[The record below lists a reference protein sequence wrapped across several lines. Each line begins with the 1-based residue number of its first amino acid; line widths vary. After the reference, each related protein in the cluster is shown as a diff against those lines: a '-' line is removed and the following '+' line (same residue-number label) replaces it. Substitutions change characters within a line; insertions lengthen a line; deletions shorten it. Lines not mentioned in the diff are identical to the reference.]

1 MRKDTKQIINSNFT
15 LLVLELEELIKQ
27 GYSVVK
33 EGDARPYHLIMG
45 NFQVTVEKDV
55 DDELCNPVS
64 EVVEGEPLIAETGGS
79 PDGASKMK
87 PQVQQ
92 NQRGR
97 KSK

>member
-45 NFQVTVEKDV
+45 NFQVTLEKDV
-55 DDELCNPVS
+55 DDEVCSPVP
-64 EVVEGEPLIAETGGS
+64 EVVEPLVTEIPEKEEVV
-79 PDGASKMK
+79 PK
-87 PQVQQ
+87 PVQQ
-92 NQRGR
+92 RGN
-97 KSK
+97 KTK